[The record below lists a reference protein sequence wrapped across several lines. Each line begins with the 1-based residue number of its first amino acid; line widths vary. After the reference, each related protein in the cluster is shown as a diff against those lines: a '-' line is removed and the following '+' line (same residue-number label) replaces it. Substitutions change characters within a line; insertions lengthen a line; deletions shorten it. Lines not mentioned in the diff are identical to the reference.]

1 MKPKMTVEEKYDFVL
16 KKLARKFPDAG
27 LGGIVDGDGFS
38 LDFPI
43 PDGKQEVTLSIQVG
57 ADNDHQAGYV
67 NGYVYAN
74 GGKIVLHDHELD
86 YTSDEDFE
94 AAVVR
99 NHGFILRQARKY
111 KEETE

>member
-1 MKPKMTVEEKYDFVL
+1 MKPKMTVDEKYEFIL
-16 KKLARKFPDAG
+16 KKLSRKFPDAG
-27 LGGIVDGDGFS
+27 QGGFVDGDGFS
-38 LDFPI
+38 IDFSI
-43 PDGKQEVTLSIQVG
+43 PEGEQDVTLSIQVG
-57 ADNDHQAGYV
+57 ADNEHQEGYV

-74 GGKIVLHDHELD
+74 DGKIVLHAHELD

-111 KEETE
+111 KEEAE